1 MVIEQ
6 KKKDKTQAQ
15 RILAD
20 TEKMSCQ
27 YFLEITRNLGEFA
40 DGTRQQLFNHLP
52 RISTLICTTV
62 EEKIKIMNE
71 SVQTLKDD
79 TLSKASGEV
88 MRQSLERLKKE
99 TFEVHR
105 KNLQQVAKNNQKLF
119 EDVLEKMEILIG
131 RIEKDQ
137 IVSDIVKEMDVK
149 LKKTLTVNKEK
160 QEQENLTSQQ
170 MKETV
175 KEIMDKELANYIMP
189 RRLSS
194 LVANLPQLAPLL
206 DILHRKSPYAN
217 WIEIAPA
224 LVPIKNL
231 LVSSEKDLLTLKQTV
246 EEARSFLDALR
257 LNYIGLNADS
267 DVNQAAALANMQK
280 IQNRAIVMQ
289 KNFRMVETA
298 LLAKQESLEINSLS
312 RKRKKLNSDQDV
324 NSRIAKIENKH
335 QDILDFVVKR
345 KDVVLGDS
353 FSNILED
360 TMKKIEEKL
369 E

>member
-1 MVIEQ
+1 
-6 KKKDKTQAQ
+6 
-15 RILAD
+15 
-20 TEKMSCQ
+20 
-27 YFLEITRNLGEFA
+27 
-40 DGTRQQLFNHLP
+40 
-52 RISTLICTTV
+52 
-62 EEKIKIMNE
+62 
-71 SVQTLKDD
+71 
-79 TLSKASGEV
+79 
-88 MRQSLERLKKE
+88 
-99 TFEVHR
+99 
-105 KNLQQVAKNNQKLF
+105 
-119 EDVLEKMEILIG
+119 MEILIG

-298 LLAKQESLEINSLS
+298 LLAKQESLEINSLT
-312 RKRKKLNSDQDV
+312 
-324 NSRIAKIENKH
+324 KIENKH